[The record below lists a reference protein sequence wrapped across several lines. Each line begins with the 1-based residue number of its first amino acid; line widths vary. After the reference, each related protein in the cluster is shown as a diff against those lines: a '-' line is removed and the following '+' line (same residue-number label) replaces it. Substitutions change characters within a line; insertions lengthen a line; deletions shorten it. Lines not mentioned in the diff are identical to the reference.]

1 MIKKYPLK
9 IYISGIIYWIV
20 LTNLFTSGC
29 SSVKPSKASTDRI
42 DYGQVIAESW
52 KRQTLLNV
60 VRLRYADAPV
70 FLEITSIIN
79 SNSVGGNINAGT
91 GFPGASPS
99 GITFDLGGSKSWSN
113 TPTVSYQPLM
123 GERFTRSL
131 LEPIP
136 PSSVFQLIQGG
147 WPAEMVFSTIVSSIN
162 GMRNSFAGVQADSAF
177 LELVAKISEIQRS
190 GGLGLRIEA
199 HKEGSRVVVVL
210 PHGAELTPLS
220 KERHRIR
227 ELLQLQNSLSE
238 FQVVYGLVPQNDNE
252 VALISRSMLEIM
264 LQLGFG
270 IDIPPA
276 HIAEGRVLPGYWHS
290 DQTHSEVLSYIHS
303 GLTEPEDV
311 YVAVQYKDCWYW
323 IEDTDLPSK
332 RLFTFLMILFSLAET
347 GQTFSG
353 PVVTVPSR

>member
-1 MIKKYPLK
+1 MAKQSLLK
-9 IYISGIIYWIV
+9 FYISSVSFWMV
-20 LTNLFTSGC
+20 LASAIMTGC
-29 SSVKPSKASTDRI
+29 TSVKPSKVAADRI

-79 SNSVGGNINAGT
+79 SNSVGGNVNAGT

-99 GITFDLGGSKSWSN
+99 GITFDLGGSSSWSN

-131 LEPIP
+131 LQPIP

-147 WPAEMVFSTIVSSIN
+147 WPADIVLNTIVGSIN
-162 GMRNSFAGVQADSAF
+162 GLHNSFAGLRADSSF
-177 LELVAKISEIQRS
+177 KELVENIIRIQRS

-199 HKEGSRVVVVL
+199 QKEGSTVVVVL
-210 PHGAELTPLS
+210 PPGAEGTPLEA
-220 KERHRIR
+220 ERRRVR
-227 ELLQLQNSLSE
+227 ELLTLEKGQVE
-238 FQVVYGLVPQNDNE
+238 FRVEYGLVPQSSSE
-252 VALISRSMLEIM
+252 VAIVSRSMLEIM
-264 LQLGFG
+264 LQLGY
-270 IDIPPA
+270 DIELPEA
-276 HIAEGRVLPGYWHS
+276 HLADGRVLPGYWHQGEAHA
-290 DQTHSEVLSYIHS
+290 DILCHIHS
-303 GLTEPEDV
+303 GLTEPKSP
-311 YVAVQYKDCWYW
+311 YAAVQYKDYWYW
-323 IEDTDLPSK
+323 IDDTDLPSK

-347 GQTFSG
+347 GQNYSS